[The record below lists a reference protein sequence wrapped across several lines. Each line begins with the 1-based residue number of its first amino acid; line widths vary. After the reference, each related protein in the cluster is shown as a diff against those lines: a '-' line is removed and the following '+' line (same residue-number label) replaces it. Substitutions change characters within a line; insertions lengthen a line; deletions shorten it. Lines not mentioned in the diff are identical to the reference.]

1 MGAQLVPLVL
11 VVIALGGA
19 ANAQFKEIGPAPL
32 SQPAARERIKTLL
45 ERVDPGNR
53 QETIK
58 TLSDLAVWYRDLLDE
73 ELIAAWKKEDRAKLT
88 GMMAPLADSPVAAG
102 VVEFS
107 WRQARQATF
116 KPVYEPTLEDLMYRY
131 PDSVKPFLDDLLAF
145 TSTGQPTL
153 DLSPP
158 EVETVCRILLDLPDI
173 RTWKKSALRI
183 LPHYRE
189 VTQALL
195 DGDLRGD
202 DQPKRDR
209 ATVWLADLKRA
220 NPAFNLRAD
229 AAETPPRLVQP
240 ALAPNKPS
248 PAGGPRAA
256 NTRPTILSAPI
267 VQPGLPGETTASGVY
282 QVGNGVSSPTVVFH
296 QEPEYAELARK
307 LSIEGWVTVSL
318 IIQPDGTATNFKI
331 KKSVGY
337 GLDEKAIEA
346 VRKWRFKPGLKDG
359 AAVPVMASVEVNFRL
374 PPHPPDRWYFSG
386 PILFV
391 PEAGVT
397 PPVLKDA
404 TVPTD
409 PAGDGSKDR
418 LTFEFTVNSKGS
430 VKNVR
435 LIDGPT
441 SPAQMFS
448 RSLAGWKFQPAMKDN
463 RPVEATGRVTFVKGL
478 GDQAVGASP
487 ARPLSNGAPAAGRAP

>member
-1 MGAQLVPLVL
+1 MRAQLFPSILI
-11 VVIALGGA
+11 VIAMGGA
-19 ANAQFKEIGPAPL
+19 ANAQFKEVGPAPL

-45 ERVDPGNR
+45 EKVGPGNR
-53 QETIK
+53 QETIE
-58 TLSDLAVWYRDLLDE
+58 TLSGLAVWYRDLLDQ

-88 GMMAPLADSPVAAG
+88 GLMAQLADSPVAAG

-116 KPVYEPTLEDLMYRY
+116 SPDYEPTLEDLMYRY

-153 DLSPP
+153 DLSPS

-173 RTWKKSALRI
+173 RTWKKSALQI

-195 DGDLRGD
+195 DRDLRGD
-202 DQPKRDR
+202 NQAKRDQ
-209 ATVWLADLKRA
+209 ATVWLADLRKA
-220 NPAFNLRAD
+220 DPAFNLRASAAD
-229 AAETPPRLVQP
+229 APHQLLQP
-240 ALAPNKPS
+240 EPARNARNPS
-248 PAGGPRAA
+248 AVSRTA

-267 VQPGLPGETTASGVY
+267 VQPGPPGETTASGVY
-282 QVGNGVSSPTVVFH
+282 QVGNGVSPPTVVFRK
-296 QEPEYAELARK
+296 EPEYAELARK
-307 LSIEGWVTVSL
+307 LSIEGGVTVSL

-331 KKSVGY
+331 TKSVGY

-359 AAVPVMASVEVNFRL
+359 APVPVMASVEVNFRL
-374 PPHPPDRWYFSG
+374 PPRPPDHWYLSG
-386 PILFV
+386 PILFA
-391 PEAGVT
+391 PEPGLT

-404 TVPTD
+404 TVPAD
-409 PAGDGSKDR
+409 SAGDGSKDR

-435 LIDGPT
+435 LIDGPA

-448 RSLAGWKFQPAMKDN
+448 HSLATWKFRPAMKDN
-463 RPVEATGRVTFVKGL
+463 RPVEAMGRVTFVKGL
-478 GDQAVGASP
+478 GDQAVSASP
-487 ARPLSNGAPAAGRAP
+487 ALPRLSGASAAGQAP